1 MPLYSIVNK
10 EARMSLLKCNLIIKK
25 LYSKASNGSPFYPS
39 PKSLLSPTESCI
51 IWPWASLQ
59 YFLLS
64 FPSCSFFQLLCP
76 LCHCW
81 SWECSC
87 SASLCFV
94 FPVPEKMFPQIHY
107 LAPSLTSFGFLLKYW
122 LIHHFN
128 LLNINVWSIF
138 NINLSNKYQYLRQ

>member
-25 LYSKASNGSPFYPS
+25 LYSKPSNGSPFYPS

-64 FPSCSFFQLLCP
+64 FPSCSLSFSYFALFAIVEAENVPAQP
-76 LCHCW
+76 LCASCFLFLEKCFLRFTIW
-81 SWECSC
+81 LLLSLPLGFCSNIDLYITSTSWIS
-87 SASLCFV
+87 
-94 FPVPEKMFPQIHY
+94 MFEAY
-107 LAPSLTSFGFLLKYW
+107 LI
-122 LIHHFN
+122 LI
-128 LLNINVWSIF
+128 
-138 NINLSNKYQYLRQ
+138 